1 MFILNLSE
9 ANKSTISPNSLLLCG
24 AAVKSS
30 SNKSVSYILG
40 VGDQTCN
47 TVTYTSR
54 SICALKGS
62 SVDISCIYSHTH
74 PAVSKFWFSPERSH
88 QWQHRSHPEDLR
100 TDSHYA
106 GRVEVIE
113 TERGRSTLRIRDLTE
128 RDSAEYHFKFKTQSF
143 EWKSSLP
150 GTTLSVKIR
159 FLSRFSKTKCMLSLN
174 HIKFLSLFLG
184 ESIIIQN
191 IIRLTLVVLMLI
203 PLLLV
208 ILWMSGL

>member
-1 MFILNLSE
+1 MNVLNR

-30 SNKSVSYILG
+30 SNKSVSYISG

-128 RDSAEYHFKFKTQSF
+128 RDSAEYHFKFKSQSF
-143 EWKSSLP
+143 EWKNSLP
-150 GTTLSVKIR
+150 GTTLSVTGTEENTLLAGFCFCDLRYQRNMKNFGYFVSCLLCNYIVLNVSANR
-159 FLSRFSKTKCMLSLN
+159 FKLQTYQQPSFR
-174 HIKFLSLFLG
+174 
-184 ESIIIQN
+184 
-191 IIRLTLVVLMLI
+191 
-203 PLLLV
+203 
-208 ILWMSGL
+208 